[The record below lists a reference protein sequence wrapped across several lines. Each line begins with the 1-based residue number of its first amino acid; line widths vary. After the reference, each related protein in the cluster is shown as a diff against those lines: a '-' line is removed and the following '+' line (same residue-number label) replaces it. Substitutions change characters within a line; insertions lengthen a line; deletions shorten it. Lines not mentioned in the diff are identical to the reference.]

1 MQHLS
6 PNSPRRRLSRRLING
21 AGFVAC
27 LLLLVYAYY
36 LQYYQGLEPCPLC
49 IFQRVA
55 MAALGVVFL
64 MAAVHNPVRLGA
76 RIYGILLGLVA
87 LIGAAIAGR
96 HVWIQN
102 LPPDQVPACGPSL
115 EYMMDAFPL
124 TEAVRLVLRGSGDCA
139 VIDWT
144 FLGLSMPAWTLVT
157 FVVLGLM
164 GVVGNW
170 MRSGDQAGHQG

>member
-6 PNSPRRRLSRRLING
+6 PNSPGRKLSRRLING

-27 LLLLVYAYY
+27 LLLLAYAYY
-36 LQYYQGLEPCPLC
+36 LQYYAGLEPCPLC

-55 MAALGVVFL
+55 MAALGMVFL
-64 MAAVHNPVRLGA
+64 IAAVHNPSRLGA
-76 RIYGILLGLVA
+76 RIYGALLGLVA

-139 VIDWT
+139 IIDWT

-170 MRSGDQAGHQG
+170 MRSGDQAGH

>member
-6 PNSPRRRLSRRLING
+6 PNSPGRKLSGRLING
-21 AGFVAC
+21 AGFLAC

-64 MAAVHNPVRLGA
+64 MAAVHNPSRLGA
-76 RIYGILLGLVA
+76 RVYGALLGLVA

-164 GVVGNW
+164 GVVANW
-170 MRSGDQAGHQG
+170 MRSGDQAGRGR